1 MITKTI
7 KIFDRFLLPLVLPL
21 LLLVLWE
28 FLTYKGVLRAT
39 ILPAP
44 SVISATL
51 YDMVVSGELWG
62 HLKIS
67 LWRVFQGFVSHQR
80 TCSNPALAPL
90 VAGISVVMPERF
102 AIDEQVQGWIFL
114 ISSERPGL
122 HLLCAIPCLKDL
134 VQACFSLLAQ
144 LSRGD
149 GFDAVRLFCFSTL
162 NFLVSSFFQRY
173 RNGDGC
179 SFHLFAFDREGAL
192 HLFNDSLTD

>member
-7 KIFDRFLLPLVLPL
+7 KLFDRFLLPLVLPL

-67 LWRVFQGFVSHQR
+67 LWCVFQGVVSHQR

-102 AIDEQVQGWIFL
+102 AIDEFWSL
-114 ISSERPGL
+114 I
-122 HLLCAIPCLKDL
+122 
-134 VQACFSLLAQ
+134 AQ
-144 LSRGD
+144 LQTNM
-149 GFDAVRLFCFSTL
+149 V
-162 NFLVSSFFQRY
+162 Q
-173 RNGDGC
+173 
-179 SFHLFAFDREGAL
+179 
-192 HLFNDSLTD
+192 